1 MGSGCL
7 AFVVFGVAVSALV
20 VAIKS
25 SKVATALRE
34 ELRDLRSRLEAL
46 ERDMFRGTTRPEVG
60 TASEPIV
67 AQEPVVAPQPVV
79 ATPEQIALTPE
90 PVVVPE
96 PVAVVPEPLVIAPEP
111 VVVSPEVIE
120 PPPPSLPPPPPPPPT
135 PPARPFDWES
145 LVGVKLFSWIAGIAL
160 VLAAVFFLKYSV
172 DHGWLSPIVRATL
185 GLLTGTI
192 LLVVCE
198 MRVARNYAFT
208 ANAMHGAGIAIL
220 YATLFAIHA
229 LWQLLPAGVVFALM
243 LVVTAVA
250 VMLSIR
256 RDSVFIALLGLMG
269 GFATPA
275 LLSTTHRPIELFSYL
290 LLLNGGLAWVAYRKR
305 WVALTVGSLIFTVIY
320 QWIWIAKFL
329 TVTQLPLAAAI
340 FAVFALVGSAV
351 LWMRGTARDDGEQRK
366 FERVALV
373 AAILPLTFAIF
384 GAAVPAYGL
393 RFNTLFGFLLFM
405 ALGLA
410 VIAKRRGPVWLHV
423 LGGAG
428 TLLTFAVWLA
438 VSYRSNAWPEILGW
452 VAAFV
457 LLYLAGGVLID
468 SKADRT
474 AGLLLFVFP
483 VLAAREPAAAN
494 VIVLFGVLFVLLTII
509 TAYAIRYRSGPVYL
523 IGSFLAIVTQAIWSA
538 RYLTSETLLAA
549 LLVYTAFGLLFIGA
563 PVVAR
568 RVGRPIEPAWGV
580 PATVLLSLAVL
591 FFLTGEGIA
600 AAALWGLALL
610 LSLLTIGLF
619 GEARRAGNPGFV
631 VAGIILGWI
640 VIGLWW
646 DAASTSSISTIP
658 ALFLVALFGV
668 VILVC
673 GAWRSEEDQSFAAT
687 SHLALAGHLFLMFI
701 APQRHLSIPPW
712 PLFGVLALLD
722 LAIGTAAIYLRRGSL
737 LIGAGVASQLVAIGW
752 ATQARTAPWP
762 NVALALTLVISAFAV
777 IWYVLAR
784 RQFEEGEADSFG
796 HAAIA
801 TLFLGHVVAVVAGQA
816 SAAPLF
822 ATILLTHV
830 VLAIAILV
838 IAWVTAMYGLAT
850 MLVPVLA
857 FATALHRTPE
867 PGLRFA
873 FAAVIYAIFI
883 AFPLILGDR
892 GRRAIHPYLAA
903 VLASVPFFFFAR
915 DAMVDAHLDDI
926 IGILPLAQALIL
938 LVLVV
943 RLVRMEPPSER
954 MLGRLALVAAAA
966 LAFITLAVP
975 LQLDRQWITIAWALE
990 GAALVWLF
998 QRIPHRGLLVWAAA
1012 LFAVAFVRLVLNPAI
1027 FEAYPRAATPVFN
1040 WYLYTYGVCAAAFFA
1055 GAKLL
1060 PREHKRGIAALASG
1074 GTILL
1079 FFLLNLEIADYYS
1092 TGPRLAFNFLSAT
1105 LAQDLT
1111 YTIGW
1116 AVFALAMLVAGI
1128 WLQARAARI
1137 AALSLL
1143 VVTILKCFLHDL
1155 GRLGGLYRV
1164 GSLLGLAISLV
1175 LVGLLL
1181 QKFVLRRSVREAA

>member
-1 MGSGCL
+1 MEAGCF
-7 AFVVFGVAVSALV
+7 AFVVFGVAVSALI
-20 VAIKS
+20 VAINS
-25 SKVATALRE
+25 SKGATALRA
-34 ELRDLRSRLEAL
+34 ELRSLQTRFEAL
-46 ERDMFRGTTRPEVG
+46 EREMLRRTRREEPQPEV
-60 TASEPIV
+60 AAAP
-67 AQEPVVAPQPVV
+67 EPVVAPEPIVV
-79 ATPEQIALTPE
+79 APVLVPEPVIVPE

-96 PVAVVPEPLVIAPEP
+96 PVLVPEPEISQPLE
-111 VVVSPEVIE
+111 
-120 PPPPSLPPPPPPPPT
+120 PPPPPPPPPLAQT
-135 PPARPFDWES
+135 ARPFDWES
-145 LVGVKLFSWIAGIAL
+145 LVGVKLFSWIAGVAL

-172 DHGWLSPIVRATL
+172 DHGWLSPMVRASL
-185 GLLTGTI
+185 GLMTGTV

-208 ANAMHGAGIAIL
+208 ANALHGAGIAIL

-320 QWIWIAKFL
+320 QWIWITKFL

-340 FAVFALVGSAV
+340 FAVFALVGSAM
-351 LWMRGTARDDGEQRK
+351 LWMRGTVRDDGEQRK

-410 VIAKRRGPVWLHV
+410 AIAKRRGPVWLHV

-457 LLYLAGGVLID
+457 LLYLAGGVFIE

-474 AGLLLFVFP
+474 AGLLVFVFP
-483 VLAAREPAAAN
+483 VLAAREPAAESV
-494 VIVLFGVLFVLLTII
+494 VILFGVLFVLLAII

-538 RYLTSETLLAA
+538 RHLTSESLLAA
-549 LLVYTAFGLLFIGA
+549 LLVYAGFGLLFIGA
-563 PVVAR
+563 PSVAR
-568 RVGRPIEPAWGV
+568 RVGRTIEPAWGV
-580 PATVLLSLAVL
+580 PATVLLSIAVL
-591 FFLTGEGIA
+591 FFLTGDGIA
-600 AAALWGLALL
+600 AAGLWGLALL

-619 GEARRAGNPGFV
+619 GEARRAGHPGFV
-631 VAGIILGWI
+631 VAGIVLGWI
-640 VIGLWW
+640 VIALWW
-646 DAASTSSISTIP
+646 EAAATTISPIP

-668 VILVC
+668 IILAGGVWQSA
-673 GAWRSEEDQSFAAT
+673 GDRSFAAT

-737 LIGAGVASQLVAIGW
+737 LIGAGVASQFVAIGW
-752 ATQARTAPWP
+752 ASQARNAPWP
-762 NVALALTLVISAFAV
+762 NVALALTLAISAFAV

-784 RQFEEGEADSFG
+784 RQFEEGEADSFR

-801 TLFLGHVVAVVAGQA
+801 TLFLGHIVAIVAGQV
-816 SAAPLF
+816 SATPLF
-822 ATILLTHV
+822 ATLLLSHV

-838 IAWVTAMYGLAT
+838 IAWVTEAYSLAT
-850 MLVPVLA
+850 LLVPVLA
-857 FATALHRTPE
+857 FATALHRVPE
-867 PGLRFA
+867 PGVRFA
-873 FAAVIYAIFI
+873 FASVVYAIFI

-892 GRRAIHPYLAA
+892 GRRAFHPYLAA
-903 VLASVPFFFFAR
+903 VLASIPFFFFAR
-915 DAMVDAHLDDI
+915 GAMVDAHLGGI
-926 IGILPLAQALIL
+926 IGVLPLAQALIL
-938 LVLVV
+938 LVLVL

-966 LAFITLAVP
+966 LAFITVAIP

-998 QRIPHRGLLVWAAA
+998 ERVPHRGLLVWAAA
-1012 LFAVAFVRLVLNPAI
+1012 LFAAVFVRLVLNPAV

-1040 WYLYTYGVCAAAFFA
+1040 WYLYTYGVCAVAFFL
-1055 GAKLL
+1055 GARLL
-1060 PREHKRGIAALASG
+1060 RRDHRKGIAALTAG

-1092 TGPRLAFNFLSAT
+1092 KGTRLAFNFLSAT

-1116 AVFALAMLVAGI
+1116 AVFALAMLIAGI
-1128 WLQARAARI
+1128 WFQARAARI

-1181 QKFVLRRSVREAA
+1181 QKFVLRRPVREAT